1 MATNINDSS
10 RAETTTTSLFKGAR
24 FWLSRTVPQR
34 SRFKELIK
42 QYGGTVVLMEKDADV
57 KLVDHTRKDLPGDT
71 FSYQYVERS
80 INKGRLEDLEAHRV
94 GPSAPR
100 PMGAFNIPTKSTR
113 SFFTLKE
120 DQIVFDWVAHFE
132 QEPGAPVQGNRIYQD
147 LSELFPAHPWQSWRS
162 RYMKHLRGKG
172 RPGGGSPVPYSE
184 LVQSAQPQGERPK
197 TLPAR
202 SSPKGSTEK
211 PSTAK
216 PSSRVPQL
224 PPPARV
230 QASTANSPKRKRDPV
245 PEPPNQRR
253 RDVSPM
259 KRRAIESSTIAGPSS
274 RRPRSGSRGPQIESS
289 NMAATPPFTARPE
302 RRSPGVSSSETGPLQ
317 GLGIPGLFPV
327 TNPSTQTSRRVTR
340 ETPQRP
346 PNAAE
351 SPAPPAP
358 PRPLGDNAFAQ
369 SNRFKK
375 QAPNARPPVKNIFE
389 DPVDPIFLELPF
401 LPSSPPSE
409 VVDDDDDTSDA
420 PDVDTWI
427 DQRLARGAKESHV
440 FEALRCTSMVPEMAD
455 KVLKYLTAGKVIPDD
470 MPGVWTAE
478 DDDCLQAAEHSRV
491 QRALTKHGA
500 EAYKDRWEYFSM
512 ARQTGLIE

>member
-1 MATNINDSS
+1 MATLRNDSS
-10 RAETTTTSLFKGAR
+10 QAETTTGNLFQGAR
-24 FWLSRTVPQR
+24 FWLSLTVPQR

-80 INKGRLEDLEAHRV
+80 INKGRLEDLEVHRA

-120 DQIVFDWVAHFE
+120 DQILFDWIAHFE

-172 RPGGGSPVPYSE
+172 RPGGGTPVPYTE
-184 LVQSAQPQGERPK
+184 LVQSAPPQGERPK

-202 SSPKGSTEK
+202 TSPKDSK
-211 PSTAK
+211 AK
-216 PSSRVPQL
+216 YSSRVPHL
-224 PPPARV
+224 ARPAPV
-230 QASTANSPKRKRDPV
+230 QTSTTNSPKRKRDPV

-253 RDVSPM
+253 KDVSPM
-259 KRRAIESSTIAGPSS
+259 KRRAIEASVTAGPSS
-274 RRPRSGSRGPQIESS
+274 RRSRPDNREPQPESS
-289 NMAATPPFTARPE
+289 NMVATPPFTAHAE
-302 RRSPGVSSSETGPLQ
+302 RGSPRVSSSDTGPLQ
-317 GLGIPGLFPV
+317 GLGIPDLFPV
-327 TNPSTQTSRRVTR
+327 TNPSIQTPSRGTR

-346 PNAAE
+346 PNTTE
-351 SPAPPAP
+351 SSAPPAP

-375 QAPNARPPVKNIFE
+375 QAPNPRPPVKDIFQ

-401 LPSSPPSE
+401 LPSSPTSD
-409 VVDDDDDTSDA
+409 VADDDTDTSDA

-440 FEALRCTSMVPEMAD
+440 FEALRCTSMVPDMAD
-455 KVLKYLTAGKVIPDD
+455 QVLKYLSAGKGIPDD
-470 MPGVWTAE
+470 IPGVWTAE
-478 DDDCLQAAEHSRV
+478 DDDCLQAGEYSRV
-491 QRALTKHGA
+491 QRVLTKHGA

>member
-1 MATNINDSS
+1 MATSTNNSS
-10 RAETTTTSLFKGAR
+10 RAETPTMNLFQGAR
-24 FWLSRTVPQR
+24 FWLSLTVPQR
-34 SRFKELIK
+34 LRFKELIK

-57 KLVDHTRKDLPGDT
+57 KLVDHTRKDLPRDT

-80 INKGRLEDLEAHRV
+80 INKGRLEDLEAHRA

-113 SFFTLKE
+113 AFFTLKE
-120 DQIVFDWVAHFE
+120 DQIVFDWIEHVGK
-132 QEPGAPVQGNRIYQD
+132 EPGAPVQGNKIYQD
-147 LSELFPAHPWQSWRS
+147 LSELYPSHPWQSWRS

-172 RPGGGSPVPYSE
+172 RPGGGTPLSYGE
-184 LVQSAQPQGERPK
+184 LVQSAPPQGERPK

-202 SSPKGSTEK
+202 ASPKD
-211 PSTAK
+211 STASS
-216 PSSRVPQL
+216 SSRVPRL
-224 PPPARV
+224 APPAPV
-230 QASTANSPKRKRDPV
+230 QTNTLSSPKRKRDSV

-253 RDVSPM
+253 RHVSPM
-259 KRRAIESSTIAGPSS
+259 KRRAIEDPATAGPSS
-274 RRPRSGSRGPQIESS
+274 RRPRPDSRGSQSGSP
-289 NMAATPPFTARPE
+289 NVAATPPFTARLE
-302 RRSPGVSSSETGPLQ
+302 RGYPAASSSDTGALQ
-317 GLGIPGLFPV
+317 GLGIPDLFPV
-327 TNPSTQTSRRVTR
+327 PNASTETPRRVTR
-340 ETPQRP
+340 ETFQQPENVTEP
-346 PNAAE
+346 
-351 SPAPPAP
+351 PAPPAP

-369 SNRFKK
+369 SGRFKK
-375 QAPNARPPVKNIFE
+375 QPPNPRPPVKNVFE

-401 LPSSPPSE
+401 LPSSPASE
-409 VVDDDDDTSDA
+409 VSDDHTSDA

-440 FEALRCTSMVPEMAD
+440 FDALRCTSMVPEMAD
-455 KVLKYLTAGKVIPDD
+455 KVLKYLTAGKGIPDD

-478 DDDCLQAAEHSRV
+478 DDSCLQAGEYSRV

>member
-1 MATNINDSS
+1 MATFTNDSS
-10 RAETTTTSLFKGAR
+10 RTETTTMNLFRGAR
-24 FWLSRTVPQR
+24 FWLSLTVPQR
-34 SRFKELIK
+34 PRFKELIK

-57 KLVDHTRKDLPGDT
+57 KLVDHTRKDLPRDT

-80 INKGRLEDLEAHRV
+80 INKGRLEDLEVYRV

-100 PMGAFNIPTKSTR
+100 PMGASNIPTKSTR
-113 SFFTLKE
+113 SYFTLKD
-120 DQIVFDWVAHFE
+120 DQILFDWVESFG

-147 LSELFPAHPWQSWRS
+147 LSELFPGHPWQSWRS

-172 RPGGGSPVPYSE
+172 RPGGGTPLSYDE
-184 LVQSAQPQGERPK
+184 LLQSAPPRGERPK

-202 SSPKGSTEK
+202 TSPKD
-211 PSTAK
+211 STAK
-216 PSSRVPQL
+216 PSSRVPRL
-224 PPPARV
+224 APPAPV
-230 QASTANSPKRKRDPV
+230 QASTSNSPKRKRDPV
-245 PEPPNQRR
+245 SEPPNQRR

-259 KRRAIESSTIAGPSS
+259 KRRAIEASATAGPSS
-274 RRPRSGSRGPQIESS
+274 HRPRPDSRGPQPGPS
-289 NMAATPPFTARPE
+289 NVVTTPPFIARSE
-302 RRSPGVSSSETGPLQ
+302 RGSPDVSSSYTRPLQ
-317 GLGIPGLFPV
+317 GLGIPGLFSD
-327 TNPSTQTSRRVTR
+327 TSPSIQNSRRIPR
-340 ETPQRP
+340 ETSQQPT
-346 PNAAE
+346 NAIE

-369 SNRFKK
+369 SGRFKK
-375 QAPNARPPVKNIFE
+375 QAPNPRPPVNDIFE

-401 LPSSPPSE
+401 LPSSPASE
-409 VVDDDDDTSDA
+409 VTDDDTLDA

-427 DQRLARGAKESHV
+427 DQRLALGAKESHV
-440 FEALRCTSMVPEMAD
+440 FDALRCTSMVPEMAD
-455 KVLKYLTAGKVIPDD
+455 KVLKYLTAGKGIPDD

-478 DDDCLQAAEHSRV
+478 DDSCLQAEEYSRV

>member
-1 MATNINDSS
+1 MASS
-10 RAETTTTSLFKGAR
+10 RAEDTTTSLFQGAR

-57 KLVDHTRKDLPGDT
+57 KLVDHTRKDLPVDT
-71 FSYQYVERS
+71 FSYRYVELS

-120 DQIVFDWVAHFE
+120 DQTLFDWVAQFE
-132 QEPGAPVQGNRIYQD
+132 KEPGAPIQGNRIYQD

-172 RPGGGSPVPYSE
+172 RPGGGTPVSYSE
-184 LVQSAQPQGERPK
+184 LLQSAPLQGERPK

-202 SSPKGSTEK
+202 TSSKD
-211 PSTAK
+211 STAK
-216 PSSRVPQL
+216 RNSSVPRL
-224 PPPARV
+224 VPPAPV
-230 QASTANSPKRKRDPV
+230 QAGITNSPKRKRDPV

-259 KRRAIESSTIAGPSS
+259 KRRAIEASATASPSS
-274 RRPRSGSRGPQIESS
+274 RRPRPGNQVPQPESS
-289 NMAATPPFTARPE
+289 NVSATPPFTARSE
-302 RRSPGVSSSETGPLQ
+302 RGSACISSSSTRPLQ
-317 GLGIPGLFPV
+317 GLGIADIFPV
-327 TNPSTQTSRRVTR
+327 TNPSIQTPRRVTR
-340 ETPQRP
+340 EPSQPPTNPTTPV
-346 PNAAE
+346 
-351 SPAPPAP
+351 PPAP

-369 SNRFKK
+369 SGRFKK
-375 QAPNARPPVKNIFE
+375 QPPKTRPPVNNIFE

-401 LPSSPPSE
+401 LPSSPASE
-409 VVDDDDDTSDA
+409 VDDDDASDV

-440 FEALRCTSMVPEMAD
+440 FDALRCTSMVPEMAD
-455 KVLKYLTAGKVIPDD
+455 KVLKYLNAGKGIPDD
-470 MPGVWTAE
+470 MPGVWTVE
-478 DDDCLQAAEHSRV
+478 DDDCLQAQEYSRV
-491 QRALTKHGA
+491 HRALTKHGA
-500 EAYKDRWEYFSM
+500 EAYKDRWQYFSM

>member
-1 MATNINDSS
+1 MATLKNDSS
-10 RAETTTTSLFKGAR
+10 RAETTTGNLFQGAR
-24 FWLSRTVPQR
+24 FWLSLTVPQR

-42 QYGGTVVLMEKDADV
+42 KYGGTVVLMEKDADV
-57 KLVDHTRKDLPGDT
+57 KLVDHTRKDLPSDT

-120 DQIVFDWVAHFE
+120 DQILFDWIAHFE

-147 LSELFPAHPWQSWRS
+147 LSELFSAHPWQSWRS

-172 RPGGGSPVPYSE
+172 RPGGGTPVPYTE
-184 LVQSAQPQGERPK
+184 LVQSAPPQGERPK

-202 SSPKGSTEK
+202 TSPKYSA
-211 PSTAK
+211 AK
-216 PSSRVPQL
+216 PTPRVPQL
-224 PPPARV
+224 APSAPV
-230 QASTANSPKRKRDPV
+230 QAGTTNSPKRKRDPV
-245 PEPPNQRR
+245 PELPNQRR

-259 KRRAIESSTIAGPSS
+259 KRRAIEASATADPSS
-274 RRPRSGSRGPQIESS
+274 RHPRPDNSGPQLDSS
-289 NMAATPPFTARPE
+289 NMAATPHFTARPE
-302 RRSPGVSSSETGPLQ
+302 RSSPGSSLSDIGLLQ
-317 GLGIPGLFPV
+317 GLGIPDLFPA
-327 TNPSTQTSRRVTR
+327 TNPSVQTPPRVTQ
-340 ETPQRP
+340 ETPQKP
-346 PNAAE
+346 PNAIE
-351 SPAPPAP
+351 LSAPPAP

-369 SNRFKK
+369 SNRFKE
-375 QAPNARPPVKNIFE
+375 QAPNLRPPVKDIFE

-401 LPSSPPSE
+401 LPSSPASE
-409 VVDDDDDTSDA
+409 VADDDTDTSDA

-440 FEALRCTSMVPEMAD
+440 FEALRCTSMVPDMAD
-455 KVLKYLTAGKVIPDD
+455 QVLKCLGAGKGIPDD

-478 DDDCLQAAEHSRV
+478 DDDCLQAEEYSRV